1 MAKKQSSNLASW
13 KEAKKLVSQRISKLR
28 SQGFDIDYKIN
39 TPDTIRKTDVEWL
52 KNLTTEKIKQG
63 KSTKRFTIDIK
74 YTGEDTRPSRN
85 GHGSVNTLSK
95 TSPFTARD
103 LRKMAN
109 ELDKRISEDSSPI
122 HAAGGVKH
130 TGKSARS
137 PRIGRSSTNASTDT
151 SPFTARD
158 LRKMANEL
166 DESVTEDSSP
176 NYATTER
183 EPLYEIGLTDEQIDY
198 ALSEG
203 ISLEEQL
210 ENASYFE
217 DLENEDL
224 TLPAQ
229 DPETL
234 ASYYL
239 DTETG
244 EIFTENDAE
253 IYVRKN
259 GRIVNDIYGNPK
271 IKPTLEHH
279 INEPVSKEALEVLQW
294 DNFISD
300 FKAARANRYTGID
313 PTPYFEELHKQVS
326 ASQITDLL
334 NELQDYGSNI
344 FDLSFWYETAPEE
357 QGERFNAF
365 LEAIDERYGTDTS
378 ELRQQF
384 NAENEHF
391 VFLDNM
397 KANARTLN
405 L

>member
-13 KEAKKLVSQRISKLR
+13 NKAKKLVSQRISKLR
-28 SQGFDIDYKIN
+28 SQGFDIDYEIN

-74 YTGEDTRPSRN
+74 YTGEDTRPSRIGN
-85 GHGSVNTLSK
+85 HNTNISSE
-95 TSPFTARD
+95 TSPFTDRD

-109 ELDKRISEDSSPI
+109 ELDKRISEDSSP
-122 HAAGGVKH
+122 
-130 TGKSARS
+130 
-137 PRIGRSSTNASTDT
+137 
-151 SPFTARD
+151 
-158 LRKMANEL
+158 
-166 DESVTEDSSP
+166 

-183 EPLYEIGLTDEQIDY
+183 EPLHEIGLTDEQIDY

-203 ISLEEQL
+203 ISLEEQF

-217 DLENEDL
+217 DLESEDL
-224 TLPAQ
+224 TLTEQ

-259 GRIVNDIYGNPK
+259 GRIVNDIYGAPK

-300 FKAARANRYTGID
+300 FKTARANRYAGID

>member
-13 KEAKKLVSQRISKLR
+13 NKAKKLVSQRISKLR
-28 SQGFDIDYKIN
+28 SQGFDIDYEIN

-74 YTGEDTRPSRN
+74 YTGEDTRPSRI
-85 GHGSVNTLSK
+85 GHRSTNILSE
-95 TSPFTARD
+95 TSPFTERD

-109 ELDKRISEDSSPI
+109 ELDNRISEDSSPTI
-122 HAAGGVKH
+122 KH
-130 TGKSARS
+130 TGESTKPSRSGKGSANISSEIS
-137 PRIGRSSTNASTDT
+137 PV
-151 SPFTARD
+151 TARD
-158 LRKMANEL
+158 LRKTSSDREL
-166 DESVTEDSSP
+166 LHE
-176 NYATTER
+176 
-183 EPLYEIGLTDEQIDY
+183 LGLTDEQIDY
-198 ALSEG
+198 ALNEG
-203 ISLEEQL
+203 ISLKEQF

-217 DLENEDL
+217 DLESEDL
-224 TLPAQ
+224 TLPEQ

-239 DTETG
+239 DPETG
-244 EIFTENDAE
+244 KIYSEESSE

-259 GRIVNDIYGNPK
+259 GRIVNDIYGKPK
-271 IKPTLEHH
+271 IKTGLEHH
-279 INEPVSKEALEVLQW
+279 INEAVSAETLEDIMW

-300 FKAARANRYTGID
+300 FKTARTNRFTGID